1 MVVPAA
7 TYTGW
12 ALRADGLDGWD
23 FAGQKTAFVSRCT
36 FARTW
41 TTTPM

>member
-12 ALRADGLDGWD
+12 ALCADGLDGCD
-23 FAGQKTAFVSRCT
+23 STGQKIAFATMR
-36 FARTW
+36 